1 MRRQAEMF
9 ERPTTRRVHRA
20 HVVDAGHGP
29 GPGRWA
35 EFECSRCGWR
45 SEWLRIANVSEGK
58 RGVPC
63 PDCKARAALKEAESR
78 TASLST
84 NAGIKGE

>member
-1 MRRQAEMF
+1 MSARQAEMF
-9 ERPTTRRVHRA
+9 GKPTTPRVHRA

-45 SEWLRIANVSEGK
+45 SEWRHIENITEGK

-63 PDCKARAALKEAESR
+63 PNCNARAALEAI
-78 TASLST
+78 
-84 NAGIKGE
+84 NKGGK